1 MTKFNKTMTD
11 DEFLQELHLMDP
23 TKVIEAFN
31 EVNIGSYEI
40 NEAGELIGELSY
52 SEDIRYL
59 LELQSAL
66 PDKILCDYDYI
77 LTGIYY
83 NETNA
88 SDDIFELIED
98 TFKGGWLYFK
108 DELIEYFSKKELN

>member
-11 DEFLQELHLMDP
+11 DEFLQELNLMD
-23 TKVIEAFN
+23 TNEVIEAFN
-31 EVNIGSYEI
+31 QINDGSYEI
-40 NEAGELIGELSY
+40 HDASEFIGALAC

-66 PDKILCDYDYI
+66 PGKNLYDYDYI

-83 NETNA
+83 SDTNA
-88 SDDIFELIED
+88 SDDIFKLLDEMFD
-98 TFKGGWLYFK
+98 NGWLDFK
-108 DELIEYFSKKELN
+108 DELIEYFN